1 MNEQRII
8 EIETKIAHQELLIS
22 DLNHVITQQQLTIT
36 ELQAGLKNFIK
47 RYQELYGEGGAGT
60 PENQKPPHY

>member
-1 MNEQRII
+1 MDEQRIV
-8 EIETKIAHQELLIS
+8 EIETKIAHQELLIG
-22 DLNHVITQQQLTIT
+22 DLNQVVTQQQMTIV

-47 RYQELYGEGGAGT
+47 RYQELHGEGGIGT

>member
-1 MNEQRII
+1 MDEQRIV

-22 DLNHVITQQQLTIT
+22 DLNQVITQQQMTIV
-36 ELQAGLKNFIK
+36 ELQTGLKNFLK
-47 RYQELYGEGGAGT
+47 RYQELHGEGGTGT